1 MKVNLYCYC
10 GIGFVVALLSTS
22 IAVPNATALTS
33 SPANLAFTAV
43 QDGSNPPSQTVTF
56 SKSNKR
62 QVNWASSD
70 SAAWLSATPTSGQF
84 TQRDQIVVT
93 VNISGLKAGVYT
105 ASVNITAKKGGS
117 LSIPVTLSITGP
129 VSTTPPAPTPSPV
142 TTATLTWSPNAET
155 DLAGFKV
162 YVGNAPGA
170 YGAPI
175 VLGNVTSHIVS
186 NLTLGNT
193 YYFAISAYD
202 TSGNESTLSPVVS
215 KSIY

>member
-1 MKVNLYCYC
+1 MKVNLYC
-10 GIGFVVALLSTS
+10 GIGFLVVLLSTT
-22 IAVPNATALTS
+22 IAAPNATALNA
-33 SPANLAFTAV
+33 SPSTLTFTAV
-43 QDGSNPPSQTVTF
+43 QGGSNPPAQTVAF
-56 SKSNKR
+56 SKGNKQ

-70 SAAWLSATPTSGQF
+70 SAAWLSTTPTSGQF

-93 VNISGLKAGVYT
+93 VNISGLNAGVYT
-105 ASVNITAKKGGS
+105 ASVNITAKKGGAV
-117 LSIPVTLSITGP
+117 SIPVTLSITGP

-202 TSGNESTLSPVVS
+202 TSGNESTLSTVVS